1 MTNTTTKYQIIHIIN
16 RIDDPYVFVEYR
28 DVDNVDTNAIRS
40 IQKYDANQYELYFV
54 YNDKYVNSTILNE
67 NTPIIVELF
76 NDNPQIKFILD
87 NEISNDRLHRL

>member
-1 MTNTTTKYQIIHIIN
+1 MTNTTTKYQIIKIVN
-16 RIDDPYVFVEYR
+16 RIDDPYVYVQYR
-28 DVDNVDTNAIRS
+28 DVDNFDTNALRS
-40 IQKYDANQYELYFV
+40 ILQYDANHYVLHFV
-54 YNDKYVNSTILNE
+54 YNGKYVNSTILNE

>member
-1 MTNTTTKYQIIHIIN
+1 MTNTTTKYQIIKIVN
-16 RIDDPYVFVEYR
+16 RFDDPYVYVQYR

-40 IQKYDANQYELYFV
+40 IQKYDANLYELYFV

-87 NEISNDRLHRL
+87 NEISNDRYVK